1 MVVGAVAGG
10 PAESGDRVTTLDR
23 PGAGVV
29 ELRPVDRELF
39 RCLLRQRASTDTV
52 VTTPGLTGGR
62 RLPSLPP
69 AALTATSL
77 TPVSVDPPRVSFHL
91 DRESSTWPAAE
102 RAEHLGVHLLT
113 PGGLPAQHSW
123 TAGPFGVPLI
133 EDAAAVLL
141 CRVVRRIEAGNHTIV
156 FAEPLA
162 LGVGEESH
170 RAVHNAGHTV
180 GLAASRW

>member
-1 MVVGAVAGG
+1 MLVGAVDGG
-10 PAESGDRVTTLDR
+10 PAESGVTTLDR

-39 RCLLRQRASTDTV
+39 RCLLRRRGGMETV
-52 VTTPGLTGGR
+52 VTVPGLAGGR
-62 RLPSLPP
+62 RLPALPP
-69 AALTATSL
+69 AAFTATSL
-77 TPVSVDPPRVSFHL
+77 TPVSVDPPRVSFRL

-102 RAEHLGVHLLT
+102 RAEHLGVHLLA
-113 PGGLPAQHSW
+113 PGGLLAHPGW

-141 CRVVRRIEAGNHTIV
+141 CRVVRRIEAGDHTIV

-162 LGVGEESH
+162 LGAGDECD
-170 RAVHNAGHTV
+170 RAVPRAGHPI
-180 GLAASRW
+180 GLAASPW